1 MPMSRQELS
10 DRAMRWIRATLS
22 LLIGAALVLLGA
34 ALLDHHNEADLTSL
48 AAIAV
53 GFFCV
58 IRGLVLFWTH

>member
-1 MPMSRQELS
+1 
-10 DRAMRWIRATLS
+10 MRWIRATLS